1 MPGARYAMNIVH
13 PGSPVLRVRY
23 RDGVLIDPYGF
34 PDWLLYA
41 RAMVTLA
48 PPVAGYSREETRV
61 LDVLAANAALS
72 AAGDDPLW
80 TDAGLAPGATPPGW
94 CWAHLGRVR
103 RLALVPIELHGAFRH
118 GGGVRT
124 MPLRA
129 ADVGLRGLRADPQP
143 VPVPAGPGDE
153 VPVDV
158 LAALEELLG
167 QPLPGTYRQFLAE
180 TNGAAPVEPAV
191 LPGFGFVADQP
202 LFGVAR
208 TDQQQDLGYV
218 REWLADRF
226 TDDLLPIGYVQGGL
240 LAVGIAEPVAD
251 SVWYWDDDD
260 PRDDARHG
268 PAEIRTRLLHRCAD
282 SFDEFWARLCRPPAA
297 LVRLAEELVGA
308 GQVRPVREEDAG
320 AGLPAAMRAPW
331 QPAPTKGRDAL
342 TGLFE
347 LS

>member
-1 MPGARYAMNIVH
+1 
-13 PGSPVLRVRY
+13 
-23 RDGVLIDPYGF
+23 
-34 PDWLLYA
+34 LL
-41 RAMVTLA
+41 
-48 PPVAGYSREETRV
+48 
-61 LDVLAANAALS
+61 D
-72 AAGDDPLW
+72 
-80 TDAGLAPGATPPGW
+80 
-94 CWAHLGRVR
+94 
-103 RLALVPIELHGAFRH
+103 
-118 GGGVRT
+118 
-124 MPLRA
+124 
-129 ADVGLRGLRADPQP
+129 
-143 VPVPAGPGDE
+143 
-153 VPVDV
+153 
-158 LAALEELLG
+158 
-167 QPLPGTYRQFLAE
+167 QPLPRTYRQFLAE
-180 TNGAAPVEPAV
+180 TNGAAPAEPAV

-240 LAVGIAEPVAD
+240 LAVGISEPVAD

-297 LVRLAEELVGA
+297 LVRLAEELVAA

-331 QPAPTKGRDAL
+331 QPAPVKGRDAL